1 MKEEREVENNEEA
14 KGGFLGCLQGTVA
27 IFFISLWFVCISN
40 DLTNK

>member
-27 IFFISLWFVCISN
+27 IFLLAYGLYVLATI
-40 DLTNK
+40 